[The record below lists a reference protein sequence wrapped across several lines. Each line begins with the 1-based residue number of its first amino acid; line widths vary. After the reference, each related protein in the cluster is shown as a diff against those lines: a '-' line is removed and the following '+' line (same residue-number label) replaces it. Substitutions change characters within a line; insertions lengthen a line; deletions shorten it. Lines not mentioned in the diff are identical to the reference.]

1 MNSYLYLFVTPDSQL
16 LSHSPHF
23 KAYWI
28 LTFIFSLSLT
38 RNRYPII
45 PTLRHIEFL
54 PVSSLYPWLAIVI
67 TFSPAGPFFPFTTCN
82 VSLKSNKHL
91 VSSLLMYQ
99 YTIIQSLM
107 CAVLYVVKLVV
118 AGTIIYKVLTWV
130 ALFSNSVSRVYLKH
144 FQIMHTLCLILIM
157 ATWLTSIIGKQE
169 LIYVQRGS
177 ITQVRKNL
185 DSFIK

>member
-1 MNSYLYLFVTPDSQL
+1 
-16 LSHSPHF
+16 
-23 KAYWI
+23 
-28 LTFIFSLSLT
+28 
-38 RNRYPII
+38 
-45 PTLRHIEFL
+45 
-54 PVSSLYPWLAIVI
+54 
-67 TFSPAGPFFPFTTCN
+67 
-82 VSLKSNKHL
+82 
-91 VSSLLMYQ
+91 MYQ

-130 ALFSNSVSRVYLKH
+130 ALFLNSVSRVYLKH
-144 FQIMHTLCLILIM
+144 FQIMHKLCLILIM